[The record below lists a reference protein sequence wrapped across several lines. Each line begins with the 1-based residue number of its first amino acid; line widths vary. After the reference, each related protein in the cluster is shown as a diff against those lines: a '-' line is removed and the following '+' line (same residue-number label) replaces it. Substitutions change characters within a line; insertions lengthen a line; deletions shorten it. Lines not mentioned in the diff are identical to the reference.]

1 MTSSLFPPSRLVRP
15 LVLLT
20 LPILLGACA
29 GRDYVM
35 PPTGLMSEAE
45 IEAEWS
51 VDRAW
56 WKAYRDPALNALV
69 DAALRNNVDLAKS
82 AIAVNRALYQAR
94 QVGADLVPEFSAG
107 GDAATTLNAKT
118 GDSSESYGSNLGI
131 SYELDLWRKLRDA
144 ASAQEWEYKATEQD
158 RESARLALINN
169 VIDAYYNLQYVRQAQ
184 EVTRRS
190 IEFYEELYRIVNDKY
205 RAGKVDGL
213 EPITAEQ
220 SLLAARNNLMDL
232 ERQQKTG
239 EQTLRNL
246 LNLGPDAEL
255 DIPAVDLL
263 AVRPPSPDLDAPLS
277 TLGLRPD
284 VRAAEYRIQ
293 EAFKNWEADKA
304 ALYPSVTLGGSLSVS
319 SNSVDTLF
327 SVPFLGGTLKINLP
341 FLQWNKVRWNVRI
354 SESQF
359 EERKLDFAQTLTTAL
374 NEVDTYWYSYE
385 NAVALLANMEKKHEA
400 DVRIGAYRETRYNLG
415 ADELK
420 DWVQA
425 RNTANDSML
434 SVLKGKYNVIEY
446 VNAVFQAMGGRL
458 VPRSGGAENVPISSP
473 AAI

>member
-190 IEFYEELYRIVNDKY
+190 IEFYEELYRIVNDK
-205 RAGKVDGL
+205 
-213 EPITAEQ
+213 
-220 SLLAARNNLMDL
+220 
-232 ERQQKTG
+232 
-239 EQTLRNL
+239 
-246 LNLGPDAEL
+246 
-255 DIPAVDLL
+255 
-263 AVRPPSPDLDAPLS
+263 
-277 TLGLRPD
+277 
-284 VRAAEYRIQ
+284 
-293 EAFKNWEADKA
+293 
-304 ALYPSVTLGGSLSVS
+304 
-319 SNSVDTLF
+319 
-327 SVPFLGGTLKINLP
+327 
-341 FLQWNKVRWNVRI
+341 
-354 SESQF
+354 
-359 EERKLDFAQTLTTAL
+359 
-374 NEVDTYWYSYE
+374 
-385 NAVALLANMEKKHEA
+385 
-400 DVRIGAYRETRYNLG
+400 
-415 ADELK
+415 
-420 DWVQA
+420 
-425 RNTANDSML
+425 
-434 SVLKGKYNVIEY
+434 
-446 VNAVFQAMGGRL
+446 
-458 VPRSGGAENVPISSP
+458 
-473 AAI
+473 